1 MYMYVYVYRTKS
13 RFWPGIQRK
22 ISQCK
27 NNIKNI
33 CTRMCVCDSIQRGD
47 PISKIIA
54 IVYCTEENY
63 YASDVE
69 RTHQV
74 RVKLCRWYAVSKFWN
89 LSPPLL
95 HHDRRMGTA
104 VKLYFSTQPQP
115 YTLLEGCRISYLKEM
130 CVLGFGGFS
139 KIFLQGERRTMKDWT
154 GLHTLH
160 CTSLLDVLIKL
171 LTIDYWLWGE

>member
-1 MYMYVYVYRTKS
+1 
-13 RFWPGIQRK
+13 
-22 ISQCK
+22 
-27 NNIKNI
+27 
-33 CTRMCVCDSIQRGD
+33 MCVCDSIQRGD

-130 CVLGFGGFS
+130 CVLAFGGFS